1 LRWDQKP
8 EHASA
13 LKQVPEVAADR
24 LAHLTVVQVQVGV
37 VGARSVSF
45 LSSIILCCRPVPHL
59 VDVDA
64 LQLVGERI

>member
-1 LRWDQKP
+1 MS

-13 LKQVPEVAADR
+13 LEQAPEVAADW
-24 LAHLTVVQVQVGV
+24 LAHLTVVQVQKGAVGV
-37 VGARSVSF
+37 RNVSF
-45 LSSIILCCRPVPHL
+45 LSSTILCCRPVPHL

>member
-1 LRWDQKP
+1 MS
-8 EHASA
+8 EHAYA
-13 LKQVPEVAADR
+13 LEQVPELAADW
-24 LAHLTVVQVQVGV
+24 LAHLTIVQVQIGV
-37 VGARSVSF
+37 VGARSVSI